1 MLEILRSYNTGTNY
15 PTCAAASAHFQ
26 AQKSRRR
33 QGNLMPA
40 TAFCVGRDKTIP
52 RLAWICEAQDGQY
65 AFTIGPGVDSGDAF
79 IVEGVWDGPFAERGF
94 AASDH
99 FYGSGAL
106 VDGRGVVFAPPR
118 LCTDYLYVLQD
129 KQAHKAYV
137 SNSFCF
143 IFKRAG
149 IRPEGEFFAR
159 FRGCLHATTAA
170 ESRLGADRG
179 SPLICEDASL
189 AMFRMMYH
197 NFRIAEDGGIRHD
210 MRVPLD
216 PGASDFSAYRAYLL
230 AKVAALTV
238 NGAAAERNTP
248 ALPITMISTGYDSS
262 AVSAVCA
269 QAGVRDAITL
279 DVTTTGHYDCG
290 AEIAASLGLNCIR
303 VESPGGRVVPDLNI
317 RLPRDVAGI
326 HEFLASPGLGDNVV
340 FANMEPYLS
349 GRIVF
354 SGLYGDGCWAREGNG
369 SGLAHH
375 LPYMKSRNEFRLRV
389 GYSLAPMPAFGA
401 YFPCMLQQIGA
412 HPSMKPYALGGF
424 YDRPIARRLAEE
436 AGVPRELFGQ
446 RKAANNFNILNHMD
460 FFTKAVETVMER
472 YR

>member
-1 MLEILRSYNTGTNY
+1 MLEILRSYNTGADY
-15 PTCAAASAHFQ
+15 PTCAAAAAYFQ
-26 AQKSRRR
+26 AQKSRSRR
-33 QGNLMPA
+33 GSPMPA
-40 TAFCVGRDKTIP
+40 ATFRVRRENALP
-52 RLAWICEAQDGQY
+52 RLAWLCEAQGGRY
-65 AFTIGPGVDSGDAF
+65 AFTIGPGVDSGGDF
-79 IVEGVWDGPFAERGF
+79 VVEGVWDGPFAERGF

-99 FYGSGAL
+99 FYGSGAR
-106 VDGRGVVFAPPR
+106 VDDRGVVFTPPR

-129 KQAHKAYV
+129 KSARTAYV

-143 IFKRAG
+143 IFRRAG
-149 IRPEGEFFAR
+149 VNPGGEFFAR
-159 FRGCLHATTAA
+159 FRNSLHATTAA
-170 ESRLGADRG
+170 ESGLGADRG
-179 SPLICEDASL
+179 SPLICEDASF

-197 NFRIAEDGGIRHD
+197 NFRLTEDGGIRYE
-210 MRVPLD
+210 MRVPSD
-216 PGASDFSAYRAYLL
+216 PGIHDFPAYRTYLL
-230 AKVAALTV
+230 AKATALMA
-238 NGAAAERNTP
+238 NGAAGERKLP
-248 ALPITMISTGYDSS
+248 ALPLTMISTGYDSS

-290 AEIAASLGLNCIR
+290 AEIAAALGLNCIR
-303 VESPGGRVVPDLNI
+303 VESPGGRVVPDLNV
-317 RLPRDVAGI
+317 RLPREVAGV
-326 HEFLASPGLGDNVV
+326 HEFLASPGPGDNVV

-354 SGLYGDGCWAREGNG
+354 SGLYGDGCWSREGNG

-401 YFPCMLQQIGA
+401 YFPCMLRQIGA
-412 HPSMKPYALGGF
+412 QASMKPYELGGF

-460 FFTKAVETVMER
+460 FFTEAVEAVMER

>member
-1 MLEILRSYNTGTNY
+1 M
-15 PTCAAASAHFQ
+15 TCACPWTPEQ
-26 AQKSRRR
+26 AIF
-33 QGNLMPA
+33 P
-40 TAFCVGRDKTIP
+40 P
-52 RLAWICEAQDGQY
+52 
-65 AFTIGPGVDSGDAF
+65 IG
-79 IVEGVWDGPFAERGF
+79 
-94 AASDH
+94 
-99 FYGSGAL
+99 
-106 VDGRGVVFAPPR
+106 
-118 LCTDYLYVLQD
+118 
-129 KQAHKAYV
+129 
-137 SNSFCF
+137 
-143 IFKRAG
+143 
-149 IRPEGEFFAR
+149 
-159 FRGCLHATTAA
+159 
-170 ESRLGADRG
+170 
-179 SPLICEDASL
+179 
-189 AMFRMMYH
+189 
-197 NFRIAEDGGIRHD
+197 
-210 MRVPLD
+210 
-216 PGASDFSAYRAYLL
+216 
-230 AKVAALTV
+230 LTV

-446 RKAANNFNILNHMD
+446 RKAANNFNILNYMD